1 MPPMEGGGEDGSGG
15 QSSVMVLFVNESS
28 VVGDKHKLNMQTM
41 VKYPKS
47 LLPVLLLTIKDTTT
61 ASNGT
66 IM

>member
-1 MPPMEGGGEDGSGG
+1 MEGGGGEDGSGG

-28 VVGDKHKLNMQTM
+28 VVVDKHKLNMQTM
-41 VKYPKS
+41 VQYPKS
-47 LLPVLLLTIKDTTT
+47 LLPVLLRTIKDTTT

>member
-1 MPPMEGGGEDGSGG
+1 MPKGGRGEEDGSGG

-28 VVGDKHKLNMQTM
+28 VVVDKHKLNMQTM
-41 VKYPKS
+41 VQYPKS